1 MASPTA
7 RAVSAE
13 TLRVPFSTCD
23 TVDTETP
30 ARFATSSIVATID
43 SPKGGCGVGRARR
56 RKAEALELEL
66 VDVGGRHDLRRAEN
80 HLAAGTHRVV
90 AEPAGLEG
98 FALLAGQLALR
109 HQLGGV
115 VGQVSQVLDVPP

>member
-13 TLRVPFSTCD
+13 TFRVPFSTCD

-30 ARFATSSIVATID
+30 ARLATSSIVATVG
-43 SPKGGCGVGRARR
+43 SLPHAGCGVGQARR
-56 RKAEALELEL
+56 RRTDALELEL

-90 AEPAGLEG
+90 AEAAGLEG
-98 FALLAGQLALR
+98 LAL
-109 HQLGGV
+109 
-115 VGQVSQVLDVPP
+115 